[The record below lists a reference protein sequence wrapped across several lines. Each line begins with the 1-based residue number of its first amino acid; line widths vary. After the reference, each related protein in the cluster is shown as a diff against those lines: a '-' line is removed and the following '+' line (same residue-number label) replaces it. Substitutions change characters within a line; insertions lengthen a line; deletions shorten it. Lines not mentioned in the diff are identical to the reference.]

1 MVLQAGVMTAM
12 ESYQEI
18 SGVPMVSSSE
28 YLNGLLRHDI
38 GYRHI
43 IEIDLYD
50 TQFTNKPREQL
61 RAAYV

>member
-1 MVLQAGVMTAM
+1 MTAM

-38 GYRHI
+38 GYI
-43 IEIDLYD
+43 YIDVYIKYID
-50 TQFTNKPREQL
+50 
-61 RAAYV
+61 